1 MDILTNLAMAFYLES
16 GGELRWEQ
24 DIKDGYSGLHMEP
37 RYHLGAGFSFDATD
51 HIEVDLGYA
60 SAICRPSPAAHTT
73 PSTSLTACTWKS
85 GSGRFGRI
93 DMPTYAYACPACAKQ
108 AEEFRH
114 VDERHNGPMCCG
126 KPMVIE
132 IRPAYAQPDLPGY
145 ESPVT
150 GEWVEG
156 RAARRADLAKA
167 GSRPSRGRAAGSQA
181 QAGVPRARSGPAGR
195 TDGAPRVG

>member
-1 MDILTNLAMAFYLES
+1 
-16 GGELRWEQ
+16 
-24 DIKDGYSGLHMEP
+24 
-37 RYHLGAGFSFDATD
+37 
-51 HIEVDLGYA
+51 
-60 SAICRPSPAAHTT
+60 
-73 PSTSLTACTWKS
+73 
-85 GSGRFGRI
+85 
-93 DMPTYAYACPACAKQ
+93 MPTYAYACPACAKQ

-167 GSRPSRGRAAGSQA
+167 GCRPWEGLEVERQEAKRKQEYRERDLDRLAERMAHRAWADAPERLRKVFRGR
-181 QAGVPRARSGPAGR
+181 
-195 TDGAPRVG
+195 